1 MRVIECEGLTKEYKD
16 HKALKNVTFSVDG
29 IGCVGFLG
37 GNGAGKTTTIRI
49 LTGLAA
55 PTRGKV
61 RVVGYDV
68 VTDRNKVTSEV
79 GYCPQ
84 IPAFYNYMTATE
96 WMHWVGRLYG
106 LDKRTI
112 TQRTDELLELCGI
125 NEARNRPISGYSGGM
140 KQRLGIAQALIH
152 NPKLL
157 VLDEPVSALDPMGR
171 YDVLLLIEKLKQHM
185 TVFMST
191 HILDDIERIADHIVI
206 IKDGTVVLSSSL
218 DQLRANHV
226 EPLIEFKL
234 DQQDIDLNDVLN
246 GLTWIREWNRDGG
259 IYKVL
264 TDDMEKAKALLPHIL
279 LESGGTLAYYRLSV
293 STLEDIFLKVV
304 NNG

>member
-226 EPLIEFKL
+226 EPLIEFKF
-234 DQQDIDLNDVLN
+234 DQQDIDLTDVLN
-246 GLTWIREWNRDGG
+246 GLAWIREWNLDGG
-259 IYKVL
+259 IYKVH
-264 TDDMEKAKALLPHIL
+264 TNDMEKAKALLPHIL
-279 LESGGTLAYYRLSV
+279 LESGGTLEYYRLSV

-304 NNG
+304 NN

>member
-234 DQQDIDLNDVLN
+234 DQQDIDLTDVLN

-304 NNG
+304 NN

>member
-1 MRVIECEGLTKEYKD
+1 LRVIECEGLTKEYKE

-55 PTRGKV
+55 PTGGKV

-106 LDKRTI
+106 LDKHTI

-206 IKDGTVVLSSSL
+206 IKDGTVVLSTSL
-218 DQLRANHV
+218 DQLRADHV

-234 DQQDIDLNDVLN
+234 DQQDIDLTDVLN
-246 GLTWIREWNRDGG
+246 GLTWIREWKLDAG

-279 LESGGTLAYYRLSV
+279 LESGGTLEYYRLSA

-304 NNG
+304 NN

>member
-55 PTRGKV
+55 PTGGKV

-112 TQRTDELLELCGI
+112 AQRTDELLELCGI

-234 DQQDIDLNDVLN
+234 DQQDFDLTDVLN
-246 GLTWIREWNRDGG
+246 GLTWIREWNLDGG

-264 TDDMEKAKALLPHIL
+264 TNDMEKAKALLPHIL
-279 LESGGTLAYYRLSV
+279 LESGGTLAYYRLSA
-293 STLEDIFLKVV
+293 SSLEDIFLKVV
-304 NNG
+304 NN

>member
-1 MRVIECEGLTKEYKD
+1 MRVIECDGLTKEYKD
-16 HKALKNVTFSVDG
+16 HKALKNVTFSIDN
-29 IGCVGFLG
+29 IGCIGFLG
-37 GNGAGKTTTIRI
+37 GNGAGKTTTIRV

-55 PTRGKV
+55 PTAGKV
-61 RVVGYDV
+61 KVVGYDV
-68 VTDRNKVTSEV
+68 VTERNKVTSEV

-84 IPAFYNYMTATE
+84 IPAFYNYMTAVE
-96 WMHWVGRLYG
+96 WMHWVGKLYG
-106 LDKRTI
+106 LDKHTI
-112 TQRTDELLELCGI
+112 AQRTDELLELCGI

-171 YDVLLLIEKLKQHM
+171 HDVLLLIEKLKRHM

-191 HILDDIERIADHIVI
+191 HILDDVERIADHIVI
-206 IKDGTVVLSSSL
+206 IKDGTVLLSSSL
-218 DQLRANHV
+218 EELRASHV

-234 DQQDIDLNDVLN
+234 DQEDIDLAHVLD
-246 GLTWIREWNRDGG
+246 GLAWVKEWSQDGG
-259 IYKVL
+259 VYKVFAN
-264 TDDMEKAKALLPHIL
+264 DMPQAKARLPHIV
-279 LESGGTLAYYRLSV
+279 LESGGTLAYYRLSAL
-293 STLEDIFLKVV
+293 TLQDIFLKVV

>member
-55 PTRGKV
+55 PTGGKV

-96 WMHWVGRLYG
+96 WMHWVGKLYG
-106 LDKRTI
+106 LDKHTI
-112 TQRTDELLELCGI
+112 AQRTDELLELCGI

-218 DQLRANHV
+218 EQLRANHV

-234 DQQDIDLNDVLN
+234 DQQDIDLTDVLN
-246 GLTWIREWNRDGG
+246 GLTWIREWNLDGG

-264 TDDMEKAKALLPHIL
+264 TNDMEKAKALLPHIL
-279 LESGGTLAYYRLSV
+279 LETGGTLAYYHLSV

-304 NNG
+304 NN

>member
-1 MRVIECEGLTKEYKD
+1 MRVIECESLTKEYKD
-16 HKALKNVTFSVDG
+16 HKALKDVSFTIDS
-29 IGCVGFLG
+29 IGCVGFFG

-55 PTRGKV
+55 PTAGKV
-61 RVVGYDV
+61 KVVGYDV
-68 VTDRNKVTSEV
+68 VTERNKVTSEV

-96 WMHWVGRLYG
+96 WMHWVGKLYG
-106 LDKRTI
+106 LDKRTVKE
-112 TQRTDELLELCGI
+112 RTNELLELCGI
-125 NEARNRPISGYSGGM
+125 SEARNRPISGYSGGM

-171 YDVLLLIEKLKQHM
+171 HDVLLLIEKLKRHM

-191 HILDDIERIADHIVI
+191 HILDDIERIADHIII
-206 IKDGTVVLSSSL
+206 IKDGTVLLSSSL
-218 DQLRANHV
+218 EELRASHV

-234 DQQDIDLNDVLN
+234 DQEDLDLTDVLD
-246 GLTWIREWNRDGG
+246 GLAWVREWSQDGG
-259 IYKVL
+259 TYKVMAS
-264 TDDMEKAKALLPHIL
+264 DMEKAKESLPHIL
-279 LESGGTLAYYRLSV
+279 LESGGTLAYYRLSAL
-293 STLEDIFLKVV
+293 TLQDIFLKVV
-304 NNG
+304 NG

>member
-1 MRVIECEGLTKEYKD
+1 MRVIECESLTKEYKD
-16 HKALKNVTFSVDG
+16 HKALKDVSFTIDG

-55 PTRGKV
+55 PTAGKV
-61 RVVGYDV
+61 KVVGYDV
-68 VTDRNKVTSEV
+68 VTERNKVTSEV

-96 WMHWVGRLYG
+96 WMHWVGKLYG
-106 LDKRTI
+106 LDKRTVEE
-112 TQRTDELLELCGI
+112 RTDELLELCGI
-125 NEARNRPISGYSGGM
+125 SEARNRPIGGYSGGM

-171 YDVLLLIEKLKQHM
+171 HDVLLLIEKLKRHM

-191 HILDDIERIADHIVI
+191 HILDDIERIADHIII
-206 IKDGTVVLSSSL
+206 IKDGTVLLSSSL
-218 DQLRANHV
+218 EELRASHV
-226 EPLIEFKL
+226 EPIIEFKL
-234 DQQDIDLNDVLN
+234 DQEDIDLTVVLD
-246 GLTWIREWNRDGG
+246 GLAWIREWTREGG
-259 IYKVL
+259 TYKVFASDL
-264 TDDMEKAKALLPHIL
+264 ETAKASLPHIL
-279 LESGGTLAYYRLSV
+279 LESGGSLAYYRLS
-293 STLEDIFLKVV
+293 TLSLQDIFLKVV
-304 NNG
+304 NG

>member
-55 PTRGKV
+55 PTKGKV

-206 IKDGTVVLSSSL
+206 IKDGTVVLSTSL
-218 DQLRANHV
+218 DQLRADHV

-234 DQQDIDLNDVLN
+234 DQQDIDLTDVLN
-246 GLTWIREWNRDGG
+246 GLTWIREWKLDGG

-279 LESGGTLAYYRLSV
+279 LESGGTLEYYRLSA

-304 NNG
+304 ND